1 MARAKGGIYSD
12 VWERLKKEQRV
23 ELQLTQRSQV
33 QTIIRGVR
41 DTKYRDRAFHLV
53 NGDIPWVLN
62 NSFNPLTNK
71 LLITL
76 SSAYDIKGVQTDE

>member
-1 MARAKGGIYSD
+1 MARAKGGIYSA
-12 VWERLKKEQRV
+12 VWERLKKEQKV

-41 DTKYRDRAFHLV
+41 DTKYRDRAFQLM